1 MRSPQVLKLIL
12 ENTSTDRIAGAVDSS
27 PSRVRA
33 WLKAC
38 GLLPERAA
46 PREVGRMAGRI
57 GAVQRAQDGQTYGF
71 VVYDAQDRACVFLGY
86 PTWHQ
91 ADTPPGMSRGCW

>member
-1 MRSPQVLKLIL
+1 
-12 ENTSTDRIAGAVDSS
+12 
-27 PSRVRA
+27 
-33 WLKAC
+33 
-38 GLLPERAA
+38 
-46 PREVGRMAGRI
+46 MAGRI

-91 ADTPPGMSRGCW
+91 ADIAPRHVQGLLVTALVCEKR